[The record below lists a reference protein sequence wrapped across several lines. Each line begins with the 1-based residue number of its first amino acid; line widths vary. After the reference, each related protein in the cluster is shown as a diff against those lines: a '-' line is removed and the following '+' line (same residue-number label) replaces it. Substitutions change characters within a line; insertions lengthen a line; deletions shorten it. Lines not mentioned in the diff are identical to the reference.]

1 MKKYKMVKIEEEFHT
16 LLKNYKKKT
25 GIPIKVLIETAVK
38 YYLNRIKIEVKKLE
52 GEL

>member
-16 LLKNYKKKT
+16 LLKDYKKKT
-25 GIPIKVLIETAVK
+25 GISIKVLIETAVK
-38 YYLNRIKIEVKKLE
+38 YFLKRIVVEVKKEE